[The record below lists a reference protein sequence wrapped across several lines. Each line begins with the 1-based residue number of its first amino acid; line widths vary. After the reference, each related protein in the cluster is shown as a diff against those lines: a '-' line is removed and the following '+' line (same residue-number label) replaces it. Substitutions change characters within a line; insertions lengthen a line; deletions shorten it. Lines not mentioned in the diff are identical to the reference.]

1 MADLALLESQLKGV
15 LQQLEASKAQYAEA
29 QKAGDATR
37 MAEISNYRAE
47 LASTATDI
55 RAQIDT
61 AKKEA
66 ALAAPPDPATAEYVG
81 QTPNGTYRYYNPITQ
96 KYFLSF
102 TSPTSSQQAA
112 YDKVNPA
119 PASSAAADVLTSD
132 TGATQNPPT
141 PAAVLVVPESQINI
155 ARDIGPAEQSDKVTR
170 DGGQAVP
177 DDSGATKTTTQT
189 QSVSSTEGRD
199 TPQAGGTAGVA
210 ASGDD
215 SGTKQVTA
223 QVVKAALASKITPRG
238 NLLDQYPSYSYNFTW
253 YIMQPG
259 TLETFLKSTKKS
271 INGMQILMRSGG
283 APMTSAGTTSTSTGP
298 NSPTNITGTQSG
310 IGARNSFF
318 DNDYYMDD
326 FELESIVMGPYNRS
340 PHNVTRLKFS
350 VAEPNGITLINNL
363 WQAVNQLYK
372 TNKLPY
378 SRAQY
383 CLALRFYG
391 YDNNGNLISSR
402 DNTGTDP
409 NAIVERFYPF
419 SITNIAFR
427 VANKQVVYQV
437 EGIGLGQGEAFGQN
451 LGVIKKQVELS
462 GTTVGQ
468 VLGGISQGSNPA
480 PGADG
485 RQSTSVAPQ
494 SVSPIPYT
502 GSYLSAAEMQANQD
516 WYNKYGAQYNADGT
530 LKG

>member
-1 MADLALLESQLKGV
+1 MADLALLESQLRGV
-15 LQQLEASKAQYAEA
+15 LQQLEASKVQYAEA

-37 MAEISNYRAE
+37 MAEISNYRSE

-55 RAQIDT
+55 RAQIDA
-61 AKKEA
+61 AKKEE
-66 ALAAPPDPATAEYVG
+66 ALAAPPNPATAEYVG
-81 QTPNGTYRYYNPITQ
+81 QTPDGTYRYYNPVTQ

-141 PAAVLVVPESQINI
+141 PATVTVVPESQVFV
-155 ARDIGPAEQSDKVTR
+155 ARDLGPADQSEKVTR
-170 DGGQAVP
+170 NGGQAVP
-177 DDSGATKTTTQT
+177 DDSGATKTVAQT
-189 QSVSSTEGRD
+189 QSVSPTDGRN
-199 TPQAGGTAGVA
+199 TPQAGGTAGAA

-215 SGTKQVTA
+215 SGTKQITA
-223 QVVKAALASKITPRG
+223 QVIKSALATKITPRG
-238 NLLDQYPSYSYNFTW
+238 NLLDQYPSYSYNLTW

-259 TLETFLKSTKKS
+259 ALETFLKSTKKS
-271 INGMQILMRSGG
+271 VNGLQILMRSGG
-283 APMTSAGTTSTSTGP
+283 APTTSAGTTSTSTGP

-326 FELESIVMGPYNRS
+326 LELESIVMGPYNRS
-340 PHNVTRLKFS
+340 PHNVTRLKFT
-350 VAEPNGITLINNL
+350 VTEPNGITLINNL
-363 WQAVNQLYK
+363 WKAVNQLYK
-372 TNKLPY
+372 TDKLPY

-391 YDNNGNLISSR
+391 YDNNGHLISSR

-427 VANKQVVYQV
+427 VTNKQVVYQV
-437 EGIGLGQGEAFGQN
+437 EGIGLGHGEAFGQN

-468 VLGGISQGSNPA
+468 VLGGISQGSTPVPA
-480 PGADG
+480 ADG
-485 RQSTSVAPQ
+485 RNSTSAPPA
-494 SVSPIPYT
+494 SPSPLTQTPNLVT
-502 GSYLSAAEMQANQD
+502 G
-516 WYNKYGAQYNADGT
+516 GTAQYDEMGNYIGT
-530 LKG
+530 I